1 MKRLKRS
8 QAFVLVG
15 WLVVITAA
23 VALLS
28 WWRVARLPLL
38 SVPVSPW
45 PGYGYLALA
54 AEKGLDQ
61 QQGIRIE
68 VRRYA
73 DPQLI
78 LRDLAWGRLPLA
90 QLTTVELVDLC
101 GRVPQRC
108 PVVVLAVDESRGAD
122 QLLLAND
129 LPDLKALRGQAVAVT
144 PSSLGPFLVSRALE
158 QAGMTLQDVSLR
170 SISLREM
177 PARLASGELAAAA
190 MYPPFSSWA
199 LRTGKAR
206 VVFDSRSIPGEIHDV
221 LVVDRRFLAS
231 NRDLVARLLRAWQA
245 AHRYAAEH
253 PRTANAWLAELQGL
267 SVAEFETVQDGIE
280 YLPLEQQRQM
290 LASGGAL
297 ERNLRALQRVQVQL
311 GLLPPARP
319 LPQVSDAPLR
329 QALAQP

>member
-1 MKRLKRS
+1 MNRLKRS
-8 QAFVLVG
+8 PALALVCG
-15 WLVVITAA
+15 LIGVATAA
-23 VALLS
+23 ALLS
-28 WWRVARLPLL
+28 WWRLARLPLL
-38 SVPVSPW
+38 PVPVSPW

-54 AEKGLDQ
+54 AQQGFDQ

-68 VRRYA
+68 VRRYI

-90 QLTTVELVDLC
+90 QITTVELVDLC
-101 GRVPQRC
+101 SRVPQRC
-108 PVVVLAVDESRGAD
+108 PVVVLALDESRGAD

-129 LPDLKALRGQAVAVT
+129 LTDLKALRGQTVAVT

-158 QAGMTLQDVSLR
+158 QAGMTLQDVSLL
-170 SISLREM
+170 SIPLREM
-177 PARLASGELAAAA
+177 PARLASGELKAAA
-190 MYPPFSSWA
+190 MYPPFSTWA

-231 NRDLVARLLRAWQA
+231 HPDLVARLLRAWQA
-245 AHRYAAEH
+245 AHRYAAEQ
-253 PRTANAWLAELQGL
+253 PRSANAWLAELQGV
-267 SVAEFETVQDGIE
+267 SVAEFKTAQDGIM
-280 YLPLEQQRQM
+280 YLPLEQQRQL
-290 LASGGAL
+290 LAPGGAL

-311 GLLPPARP
+311 GVMPQART